1 MEENIRYFTSVRDD
15 EILVGNII
23 YSKFELSDDVKDL
36 EEIMIDE
43 LENVNPF
50 YDNNLS
56 KQLNTKSNLKSK
68 IKKKWFNKILEFSV
82 EFHIVIFKGELLW
95 KY

>member
-68 IKKKWFNKILEFSV
+68 IKKK
-82 EFHIVIFKGELLW
+82 
-95 KY
+95 

>member
-1 MEENIRYFTSVRDD
+1 LFGDSYIICENPNPITGEMEENIRYFTSVRDD

-68 IKKKWFNKILEFSV
+68 IKKK
-82 EFHIVIFKGELLW
+82 
-95 KY
+95 

>member
-23 YSKFELSDDVKDL
+23 YSKFELSDNVKDI

-43 LENVNPF
+43 LKKVNPF
-50 YDNNLS
+50 FNNNLS
-56 KQLNTKSNLKSK
+56 KPFNTESNIKST
-68 IKKKWFNKILEFSV
+68 IKYK
-82 EFHIVIFKGELLW
+82 
-95 KY
+95 